1 MYARHFGFQEDPF
14 GAAADPKF
22 LYFSREHAEALAA
35 LHYGLLER
43 RGVLVL
49 AARPGMGKT
58 TMLHHLLKH
67 WKDKADT
74 AFLYRPP
81 ETREEMIAGVL
92 EDLGLEAGPNYAES
106 CRRLRDHA
114 VESRR
119 LGRRLLLFFDEVQGI
134 PPEVLEDIRRLSNLE
149 TPDEKLID
157 ILLVGHAGLVLEE
170 ALGQRVAIWAGME
183 ALDAA
188 EVRRYVEHRMRAAGR
203 SRGRVFSRGALA
215 RISELSGGIP
225 RNINTICFQALSAA
239 FAKGEKRVG
248 RSAFEPTPQHRL
260 RFRWAAAAGVL
271 LLVGGL
277 VGAGRWAVAS
287 GQWSVAS
294 GPPAVASVQWPVA
307 SSTASTTV
315 SAAPLPVVAS
325 VQRPVASSPAPTT
338 VSVAPAPRVVPP
350 QLPEP
355 DRGRV
360 VRVARGETMRRI
372 ALREYGRWDR
382 QIWERIRS
390 GNPGLTDP
398 SKLRAGLMVVL
409 PEFGIGRNGAKE

>member
-1 MYARHFGFQEDPF
+1 MYARHFGFREDPF

-58 TMLHHLLKH
+58 TLLHHLLER

-92 EDLGLEAGPNYAES
+92 EDLGLDPGPNYAEN
-106 CRRLRDHA
+106 CRRLRDQA

-119 LGRRLLLFFDEVQGI
+119 LGRRLLLVFDEAQGI

-157 ILLVGHAGLVLEE
+157 ILLVGQAGLALEEE
-170 ALGQRVAIWAGME
+170 ALRQRVAIRAE
-183 ALDAA
+183 IRELDAA

-203 SRGRVFSRGALA
+203 PRGRVFSRGALA
-215 RISELSGGIP
+215 RIADLSGGIP

-239 FAKGEKRVG
+239 FAKGAKRVR
-248 RSAFEPTPQHRL
+248 RSAFEPAPQHRL
-260 RFRWAAAAGVL
+260 RFCPPNGGRWAAAAGVL
-271 LLVGGL
+271 LLVGTL
-277 VGAGRWAVAS
+277 VGAGHWRRAPV
-287 GQWSVAS
+287 
-294 GPPAVASVQWPVA
+294 PAP
-307 SSTASTTV
+307 TTV
-315 SAAPLPVVAS
+315 SAAPPPQVV
-325 VQRPVASSPAPTT
+325 VQPPAPQ
-338 VSVAPAPRVVPP
+338 VVQPSP
-350 QLPEP
+350 PEP

-360 VRVARGETMRRI
+360 VRVVRVERGETMRRI
-372 ALREYGRWDR
+372 ALRHYGRWDG
-382 QIWERIRS
+382 QIWQRIQE
-390 GNPGLTDP
+390 GNPGLSDP
-398 SKLRAGLMVVL
+398 AKLLAGQMVVL
-409 PEFGIGRNGAKE
+409 PVREEAR

>member
-1 MYARHFGFQEDPF
+1 MYARHFGFREDPF

-58 TMLHHLLKH
+58 TLLHHLFER
-67 WKDKADT
+67 WKDRADT

-92 EDLGLEAGPNYAES
+92 EDLGLEPGPSYAES
-106 CRRLRDHA
+106 CHRLRDQA

-119 LGRRLLLFFDEVQGI
+119 RGRRLLLIFDEAQAI
-134 PPEVLEDIRRLSNLE
+134 PPEVLEEIRRLSNLE

-157 ILLVGHAGLVLEE
+157 ILLAGQAGLALEGE
-170 ALGQRVAIWAGME
+170 ALRQRVAIWTGME
-183 ALDAA
+183 VLDAA
-188 EVRRYVEHRMRAAGR
+188 EVRCYVEHRMRAAGR
-203 SRGRVFSRGALA
+203 PRGRVFSRGALA
-215 RISELSGGIP
+215 RIAELSGGIP

-239 FAKGEKRVG
+239 FARGEKRVG
-248 RSAFEPTPQHRL
+248 RSAFEPASQHRQ

-277 VGAGRWAVAS
+277 VGAGHWRRT
-287 GQWSVAS
+287 
-294 GPPAVASVQWPVA
+294 PALAP
-307 SSTASTTV
+307 TTV
-315 SAAPLPVVAS
+315 SAAPPPA
-325 VQRPVASSPAPTT
+325 VASSPATMT
-338 VSVAPAPRVVPP
+338 VSAAAAQAPQVVQP

-355 DRGRV
+355 RRGRV
-360 VRVARGETMRRI
+360 VRVERGETMRRI
-372 ALREYGRWDR
+372 ALREYGRWDG
-382 QIWERIRS
+382 QIWERIRR

-398 SKLRAGLMVVL
+398 GKLRAGLLVVL
-409 PEFGIGRNGAKE
+409 PESEETKTSPPEGRAALTGVAKKGPKE

>member
-1 MYARHFGFQEDPF
+1 MYARHFGFLEDPF

-49 AARPGMGKT
+49 AAPPGMGKT

-92 EDLGLEAGPNYAES
+92 EDLGLEAGPTYAEN
-106 CRRLRDHA
+106 CRRLRDQA

-119 LGRRLLLFFDEVQGI
+119 LGRRLLLFFDEAQGI
-134 PPEVLEDIRRLSNLE
+134 PAEVLEEIRRLSNLE

-157 ILLVGHAGLVLEE
+157 ILLVGQAGLALAE
-170 ALGQRVAIWAGME
+170 ALGQRVAIWAEME

-203 SRGRVFSRGALA
+203 PRGQVFSRDALA
-215 RISELSGGIP
+215 RIAELSGGIP
-225 RNINTICFQALSAA
+225 RKINTICFQALSAA

-248 RSAFEPTPQHRL
+248 RSAFEPIPQQRP
-260 RFRWAAAAGVL
+260 RFRWSAAAGVL
-271 LLVGGL
+271 LVAGGL
-277 VGAGRWAVAS
+277 AAVAS
-287 GQWSVAS
+287 VQWPA
-294 GPPAVASVQWPVA
+294 PRAVASVQWPV
-307 SSTASTTV
+307 SSN
-315 SAAPLPVVAS
+315 
-325 VQRPVASSPAPTT
+325 PAPTT
-338 VSVAPAPRVVPP
+338 VLAAAAPQLVEP

-355 DRGRV
+355 DPGRV
-360 VRVARGETMRRI
+360 VRVKRGETMRRI
-372 ALREYGRWDR
+372 ALREYGRWDGK
-382 QIWERIRS
+382 IWERIRS

-398 SKLRAGLMVVL
+398 AKLLAGQMVAL
-409 PEFGIGRNGAKE
+409 PASEDAR

>member
-1 MYARHFGFQEDPF
+1 MYARHFGFREDPF

-49 AARPGMGKT
+49 AAPPGMGKT
-58 TMLHHLLKH
+58 SMLHHLLKH

-106 CRRLRDHA
+106 CRRLRDQA

-119 LGRRLLLFFDEVQGI
+119 LGRRLLLFFDEAQGI
-134 PPEVLEDIRRLSNLE
+134 PPEVLEEIRRLSNLE
-149 TPDEKLID
+149 TPDEKLLD
-157 ILLVGHAGLVLEE
+157 ILLAGQAGLALAE
-170 ALGQRVAIWAGME
+170 ALGQRVAIWAEME

-203 SRGRVFSRGALA
+203 PRGGVFSRGALA
-215 RISELSGGIP
+215 RIAELSGGIP

-239 FAKGEKRVG
+239 FAQGEKRVG
-248 RSAFEPTPQHRL
+248 RSAFEPVPQHRPW
-260 RFRWAAAAGVL
+260 FRWSAAAGVL
-271 LLVGGL
+271 LVAGGL
-277 VGAGRWAVAS
+277 A
-287 GQWSVAS
+287 
-294 GPPAVASVQWPVA
+294 AVASVQWPV
-307 SSTASTTV
+307 SSN
-315 SAAPLPVVAS
+315 
-325 VQRPVASSPAPTT
+325 PAPTT
-338 VSVAPAPRVVPP
+338 ALATPAPQVVQP

-355 DRGRV
+355 DPGRV
-360 VRVARGETMRRI
+360 VRVERGETMRRI
-372 ALREYGRWDR
+372 ALREYGRWDG
-382 QIWERIRS
+382 QIWERIRR

-398 SKLRAGLMVVL
+398 ARLLAGQTVVL
-409 PEFGIGRNGAKE
+409 PATGESR